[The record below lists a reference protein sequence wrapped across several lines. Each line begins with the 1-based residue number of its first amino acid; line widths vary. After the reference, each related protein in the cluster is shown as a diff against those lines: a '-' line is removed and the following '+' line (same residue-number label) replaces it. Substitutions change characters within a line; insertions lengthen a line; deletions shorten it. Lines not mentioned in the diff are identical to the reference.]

1 MTNGYRIFDTHTHI
15 GKARHRGRAYSAD
28 ELLRDMDRFGV
39 ERSLAIPYPVVD
51 DWRAEH
57 DEIGKAVRAHP
68 DRLSGAACMDPYVA
82 ESVFRDE
89 VRRCR
94 EEYGFVA
101 LKLQP
106 QYHGL
111 NPFSMR
117 SNFFFETALENKM
130 TVVCHTGS
138 GLPFSLPSL
147 LMMPARR
154 YPELRI
160 VVAHCGGGIFVH
172 DAILAAI
179 FCPNVFLELSSLM
192 PHHVLEVLSEVP
204 ANRLM
209 IGSDLPENLAVE
221 FGKIISLEIP
231 EQDKRNILS
240 GTACRLFLGH
250 FEDTPS

>member
-1 MTNGYRIFDTHTHI
+1 MSHGYRIFDTHTHI
-15 GKARHRGRAYSAD
+15 GRARHSGRAYSAD

-57 DEIGKAVRAHP
+57 DGIGSAVRAYP
-68 DRLSGAACMDPYVA
+68 DRLCGSACLNPFVA
-82 ESVFRDE
+82 EPVFRQE

-94 EEYGFVA
+94 EEYGFCA

-111 NPFSMR
+111 NPFSAR

-130 TVVCHTGS
+130 AVICHTGA

-154 YPELRI
+154 FPDLSV
-160 VVAHCGGGIFVH
+160 VVAHCGGGIFVQE
-172 DAILAAI
+172 AILAAI
-179 FCPNVFLELSSLM
+179 FCPNVFLELSSLT
-192 PHHVLEVLSEVP
+192 PNQVLEVLAEVP
-204 ANRLM
+204 SHRLM
-209 IGSDLPENLAVE
+209 IGSDMPESLAAE
-221 FGKIISLEIP
+221 MGKILSLEIP
-231 EQDKRNILS
+231 EQDRHNILS
-240 GTACRLFLGH
+240 GTACRLFLGA
-250 FEDTPS
+250 SA